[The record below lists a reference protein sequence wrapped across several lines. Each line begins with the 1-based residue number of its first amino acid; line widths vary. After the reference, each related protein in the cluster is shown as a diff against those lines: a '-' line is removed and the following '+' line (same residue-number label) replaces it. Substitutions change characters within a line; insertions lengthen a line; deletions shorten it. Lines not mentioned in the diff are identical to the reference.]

1 MRLSI
6 HFLLIALSF
15 IIESEGQTKS
25 LDTLW
30 KDYYNQGK
38 AFAEITSGRLEI
50 TNVTY
55 SIQYLDIDGKLESYL
70 VKQTENFVETTSNPE
85 AENSKIT
92 LDIFALK
99 NGQFVKTISKNAYS
113 ISFSTQFI
121 HSYNN
126 GGCFDERCGELS
138 SINSGET
145 FLKFSLKYYTVEIPN
160 SQIHLY
166 FGFSCDA
173 RDESNLILGE
183 LYYACALPIITQGKG
198 FYYTLAFKK
207 VNKIIFKAS
216 TKEVFAKIEPSSPEM
231 TLRKS
236 TDKDNLEDSSD
247 FQTLMLWSYDKV
259 KSLSGVNFPG
269 LKIKFYDGESNSIP
283 PIEIP
288 FKDGLLFGD
297 STDRTIYIDK

>member
-1 MRLSI
+1 MRQSFY
-6 HFLLIALSF
+6 FLLIAISF
-15 IIESEGQTKS
+15 IIESKGQTKS

-30 KDYYNQGK
+30 KDFYNQGK
-38 AFAEITSGRLEI
+38 AFAKINSGRLEI

-55 SIQYLDIDGKLESYL
+55 SIPFLDIDGELESYL
-70 VKQTENFVETTSNPE
+70 VKQTQSSVTTAADPE
-85 AENSKIT
+85 EENSKIT

-99 NGQFVKTISKNAYS
+99 NGHFVKTISKNAYS
-113 ISFSTQFI
+113 ITFSTQFI
-121 HSYNN
+121 QSYNN

-183 LYYACALPIITQGKG
+183 LYFAYALPIITQGKG
-198 FYYTLAFKK
+198 FYYTLAFTK
-207 VNKIIFKAS
+207 VNKIIFKAR
-216 TKEVFAKIEPSSPEM
+216 TKEVFAKIEPSSPQM
-231 TLRKS
+231 TLCKS
-236 TDKDNLEDSSD
+236 TDKDKLEDSSE
-247 FQTLMLWSYDKV
+247 FQSLLLWSYDKV
-259 KSLSGVNFPG
+259 KSLRGVNFPG
-269 LKIKFYDGESNSIP
+269 LKIKFYDGESTSTL

-288 FKDGLLFGD
+288 VKDGLLFGD
-297 STDRTIYIDK
+297 STDRIIYVDK